1 MSAEE
6 SRNTTP
12 VTAPNGEPHPESSMT
27 ATPGKR
33 KRSVQEERAGSDTNT
48 SASHDKTNLHENLRN
63 LVELLSK

>member
-12 VTAPNGEPHPESSMT
+12 VAAPNGEPRPESNMT

-33 KRSVQEERAGSDTNT
+33 KRSVQEEKAGSDTNT